1 MREAA
6 PIPRADAWYAHL
18 PEEARWR
25 LFDKYQQGLPWYAVA
40 ELAEREHGVKCSRSS
55 FYRFREWML
64 RQFSAHRLSEAA
76 LARAEAER
84 LAEAGGMRGTIA
96 DAFVAM
102 ANEAALVSGNAAAG
116 KDWVDMAA
124 KLIAAAQKD
133 REIELRAE
141 AQRLDREKFEAAE
154 QRLAAVQEAVKTVKS
169 SGNGLS
175 EESLR
180 KIEEAAGLL

>member
-1 MREAA
+1 
-6 PIPRADAWYAHL
+6 
-18 PEEARWR
+18 
-25 LFDKYQQGLPWYAVA
+25 
-40 ELAEREHGVKCSRSS
+40 
-55 FYRFREWML
+55 
-64 RQFSAHRLSEAA
+64 
-76 LARAEAER
+76 
-84 LAEAGGMRGTIA
+84 MRGTIA

-154 QRLAAVQEAVKTVKS
+154 KRLAAVQEAVKTVKS